1 MQPGKTSDAPQVF
14 KLLTFNL
21 QVGIHTHAYHH
32 YLTRS
37 WQHFLPNAGRQQRL
51 DLIGELFHDYDIVG
65 LQEVDGGSFRSGN
78 INQIDY
84 LAARAGFPYHFQQL
98 NRNFGRFAKHSNGLL
113 SRLPPAQIANH
124 RLPGP
129 PGRGA
134 IHARFGEGKDA
145 LHVFVLH
152 LALGQRTQSRQF
164 DYLCEIIEPLRHV
177 IVMGD
182 LNCTIEQLSAHP
194 RFCRALDLS
203 PPKALLSYPAWQPR
217 RALDHILLS
226 SSLKA
231 CNPRVLAQMFSDHLP
246 IAVDVQLPDA
256 CARAVARTPRGGDTP
271 TSATV

>member
-1 MQPGKTSDAPQVF
+1 MQQGKTSEAPHVL

-32 YLTRS
+32 YFTRS

-51 DLIGELFHDYDIVG
+51 DLMGTLFHEYDVVG

-78 INQIDY
+78 INQVDY

-113 SRLPPAQIANH
+113 SRYPPGKIENH

-145 LHVFVLH
+145 LHIFVLH
-152 LALGQRTQSRQF
+152 LSLGQRTQARQF
-164 DYLCEIIEPLRHV
+164 DYICDIIEPLKHV

-182 LNCTIEQLSAHP
+182 LNCTVEQLSAHP
-194 RFCRALDLS
+194 RFCQAIDLS

-231 CNPRVLAQMFSDHLP
+231 CNPRVLDQMFSDHLP
-246 IAVDVQLPDA
+246 IAVDVQLPDV
-256 CARAVARTPRGGDTP
+256 CARAIARTPRGGDTP
-271 TSATV
+271 TSAMV